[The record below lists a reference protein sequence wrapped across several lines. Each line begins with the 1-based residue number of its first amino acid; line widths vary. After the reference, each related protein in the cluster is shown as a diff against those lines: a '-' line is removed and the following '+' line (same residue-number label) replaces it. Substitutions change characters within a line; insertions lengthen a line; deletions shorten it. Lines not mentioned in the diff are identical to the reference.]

1 MLFYFIFSK
10 LNNKNKNQE
19 TNHFQNINTELN
31 STFNKINIFDIIFY
45 LLGFIITGY
54 ALYLSFSCN
63 KGFHLGSFLVALF
76 FSPIYLIY
84 RLAVP
89 CKS

>member
-1 MLFYFIFSK
+1 MLLYLIFSK
-10 LNNKNKNQE
+10 LNKKNKNQIK
-19 TNHFQNINTELN
+19 NNFQNLDIELN
-31 STFNKINIFDIIFY
+31 STYNKMNIFDTIFY

-63 KGFHLGSFLVALF
+63 KGFHLGSFLAALF

-84 RLAVP
+84 RLAIP
-89 CKS
+89 CES

>member
-1 MLFYFIFSK
+1 MLLYLIFSK
-10 LNNKNKNQE
+10 LNKKNKNQIK
-19 TNHFQNINTELN
+19 NNFQNLDIELN
-31 STFNKINIFDIIFY
+31 STYNKMNIFDIIFY

-84 RLAVP
+84 RLAIP
-89 CKS
+89 CES

>member
-1 MLFYFIFSK
+1 MLLYFIFSK
-10 LNNKNKNQE
+10 LNNKNKNQIK
-19 TNHFQNINTELN
+19 NNFQNLDIELN
-31 STFNKINIFDIIFY
+31 STYNKMNIFDTIFY

-63 KGFHLGSFLVALF
+63 KGFHLGSFLIALF

>member
-1 MLFYFIFSK
+1 MLLHIIFSK
-10 LNNKNKNQE
+10 LNHKKNSIKN
-19 TNHFQNINTELN
+19 NFQNLEINTGEQ
-31 STFNKINIFDIIFY
+31 KINIFDNIFY

-54 ALYLSFSCN
+54 ALYLSFNCN

-89 CKS
+89 CK